1 MRGPR
6 ADSVIMIVVG
16 AVAATGLL
24 ASAPGND
31 TARGATR
38 AGSDCP
44 GPGASVTASVST
56 PAPQETAG
64 MGSPWVDGSAVQ
76 QAVARVG
83 KLAASSRYGK
93 YYTGVEIDMETQRVD
108 VYRIP
113 SETFDAALC
122 EGVPGKVRL
131 RLHDTTASSK
141 QIDALAKRITD
152 DWHRWD
158 GEFDLRSVAPDERGH
173 VVCRV
178 DDPKAAEPLLRKA
191 YGALVKVEHAEQV
204 QAG

>member
-6 ADSVIMIVVG
+6 TDSVFMIVVG
-16 AVAATGLL
+16 AVAVTGLL
-24 ASAPGND
+24 TSAPGGG
-31 TARGATR
+31 AASGATR

-113 SETFDAALC
+113 SEAFDAALC

-141 QIDALAKRITD
+141 QIDALARRITD

-158 GEFDLRSVAPDERGH
+158 GKFDLRSVGPDERGH

-178 DDPKAAEPLLRKA
+178 DDPKTAEPLLRKA